1 MEHQIMIER
10 LREHVSDGQMREIVD
25 MIVKQYRNYLGN
37 MDNLNAANLFREEY
51 ASHYRQYCIS
61 WAIISAFE
69 SGSIVAGDLQVKK
82 IEYGR
87 GHNRPELSNN
97 KIKIHIL
104 SSEINLNAN
113 YLQKDYECN
122 KNNFS
127 NEQLCCIIRY
137 NTKRGRLNSITL
149 CLPDET
155 GQIIE
160 TEKLLDR
167 NKILKYVA

>member
-1 MEHQIMIER
+1 MIER
-10 LREHVSDGQMREIVD
+10 LKNHVSDKQIREIVD
-25 MIVKQYRNYLGN
+25 MIVKQYRKYLDF
-37 MDNLNAANLFREEY
+37 MDNPNNKDLFREEY
-51 ASHYRQYCIS
+51 ASHYRQHHIS
-61 WAIISAFE
+61 WAIISAFA
-69 SGSIVAGDLQVKK
+69 SGSIVAGDLQVKR
-82 IEYGR
+82 IEYGN
-87 GHNRPELSNN
+87 GFSRPGLNN
-97 KIKIHIL
+97 DKIKIHIL
-104 SSEINLNAN
+104 SSEVSLNAK

-160 TEKLLDR
+160 TARLLDKS
-167 NKILKYVA
+167 KILKFVA

>member
-1 MEHQIMIER
+1 MQ
-10 LREHVSDGQMREIVD
+10 EIKCPNCGK
-25 MIVKQYRNYLGN
+25 I
-37 MDNLNAANLFREEY
+37 F
-51 ASHYRQYCIS
+51 
-61 WAIISAFE
+61 
-69 SGSIVAGDLQVKK
+69 QVCLL
-82 IEYGR
+82 YT
-87 GHNRPELSNN
+87 S

-104 SSEINLNAN
+104 SSEVSLNAK
-113 YLQKDYECN
+113 YLQKDYKCN

-160 TEKLLDR
+160 TEKLLDKS
-167 NKILKYVA
+167 KILKFVA